1 METLSTQQLKAIAAT
16 CAKLHLDKETK
27 AAMVESFSGGRCSS
41 SKYLTKDEARAML
54 MKLND
59 LQPID
64 PAMARMK
71 NKIFYYAHEMGWVKV
86 NKAGK
91 VVADG
96 ERVDNWCLNYS
107 YLKKKLNNYTYK
119 ELPKLVSQF
128 EAVYKHFLK
137 TF

>member
-1 METLSTQQLKAIAAT
+1 MIPITPEQIRAISAA
-16 CAKLHLDKETK
+16 CAKMRFDKDTK
-27 AAMVESFSGGRCSS
+27 AAMVESFSDGRCTS
-41 SKYLTKDEARAML
+41 TKGLSREEARAML

-59 LQPID
+59 LQPAD
-64 PAMARMK
+64 PAMLKMK

-86 NKAGK
+86 NHNGK

-96 ERVDNWCLNYS
+96 ARVDDWCLKYS
-107 YLKKKLNNYTYK
+107 YLKKKLNNYTYA

-128 EAVYKHFLK
+128 EAVYKHFLQ